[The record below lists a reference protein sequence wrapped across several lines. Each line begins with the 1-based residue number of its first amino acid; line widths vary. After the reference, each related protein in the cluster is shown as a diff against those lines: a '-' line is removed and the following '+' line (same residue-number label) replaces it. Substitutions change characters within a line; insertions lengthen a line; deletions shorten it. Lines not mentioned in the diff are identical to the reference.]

1 MQLPQ
6 LQLRRI
12 RVPRLVIQVKQ
23 TEAMVLVL
31 RAVSEAL
38 SCDTTKHLVAKVALD
53 ALATAVI
60 GEPANPAPCAQ
71 ELP

>member
-1 MQLPQ
+1 MQLPH

-12 RVPRLVIQVKQ
+12 RVPCLVIQVKQ

-38 SCDTTKHLVAKVALD
+38 SCDTTEYPVATAALD